1 MVEAQAGDRLRD
13 KRHPSGRLFYAA
25 STMVCVPAKV
35 GAPLGSRAG
44 SLTGEPRLREGMTD
58 GEFRHVNRVIELR
71 ARVRLR

>member
-25 STMVCVPAKV
+25 STMVCVPASLSREV
-35 GAPLGSRAG
+35 GAPLG